1 MLTVTFRAVFSL
13 GYICLVE
20 APTSEMDTVPL
31 LKWAEANNSFLKGDI
46 ETTFMNY

>member
-1 MLTVTFRAVFSL
+1 MPTVTFRTMFLL

-31 LKWAEANNSFLKGDI
+31 LKQAEANNSFLKGNT